1 MKVHD
6 VPRSRGSLA
15 GIGAAVTAFG
25 TYRAVVVPPTRRLI
39 ASWRQRAATIPDP
52 GLRAAAL
59 SALDEKRA
67 NVEATAVFATLAP
80 RAGRKAVVRAGV
92 ALQVAVDYL
101 DTVGEAS
108 DAADPL
114 ADGLRLHGALPAAL
128 TPGAA
133 AADWYA
139 ERPGREDGG
148 YLGALVR
155 ACQDTVAALPSATAV
170 LPRARDAARRCGEGQ
185 SLTHA
190 GTAAAL
196 EEWAGTLDAP
206 ADLRWWEAAAGASS
220 SVAAHALL
228 ALAAT
233 PGADAA
239 GAERVA
245 HAYDPW
251 IGALTVLLDDLVD
264 RDADS
269 AEGEHSYLAHY
280 RSLAEAAGRID
291 LIASRA
297 DAALDGLPRR
307 HRAILAGV
315 LSHYLGANAPELR
328 EALGAMPPA
337 AATPDVRFLTAAARL
352 L

>member
-6 VPRSRGSLA
+6 VPRRRGSLA
-15 GIGAAVTAFG
+15 GIGAAVAAFG
-25 TYRAVVVPPTRRLI
+25 TYRATVLPPTRRLI
-39 ASWRQRAATIPDP
+39 ASWRRRADAIPDP
-52 GLRAAAL
+52 ALRAAAL
-59 SALDEKRA
+59 SALDDKRA

-80 RAGRKAVVRAGV
+80 RAGRSATIRAGV

-114 ADGLRLHGALPAAL
+114 ADGLRLHGALPTALAPGVAAE
-128 TPGAA
+128 
-133 AADWYA
+133 DWYA

-148 YLGALVR
+148 YLEALVR
-155 ACQDTVAALPSATAV
+155 ACQDAVSSLPSAAAV

-196 EEWAGTLDAP
+196 EQWSRVLAAP
-206 ADLRWWEAAAGASS
+206 SELHWWEAVAGASS

-228 ALAAT
+228 ALAAD

-239 GAERVA
+239 QAERVDR
-245 HAYDPW
+245 AYDPW

-269 AEGEHSYLAHY
+269 AAGEHSYLAYY

-291 LIASRA
+291 LIATRA
-297 DAALDGLPRR
+297 GAALAGLPRR

-315 LSHYLGANAPELR
+315 LSHYLGGDAPALS

-337 AATPDVRFLTAAARL
+337 AAEPDVRFLTAAARIL
-352 L
+352 